1 VYTIAGAD
9 VLREFVLTDGLLT
22 TGRAGPAPSYP
33 DGGATPAISANGA
46 KDGIVWAIQT
56 DNWRGERVPAVLR
69 AYDALDVRREIY
81 TSKENGDR
89 DRAGMATRFAI
100 PTVVNGRVYVTARGE
115 VDVYGLLK

>member
-1 VYTIAGAD
+1 
-9 VLREFVLTDGLLT
+9 
-22 TGRAGPAPSYP
+22 
-33 DGGATPAISANGA
+33 
-46 KDGIVWAIQT
+46 VWAIQT